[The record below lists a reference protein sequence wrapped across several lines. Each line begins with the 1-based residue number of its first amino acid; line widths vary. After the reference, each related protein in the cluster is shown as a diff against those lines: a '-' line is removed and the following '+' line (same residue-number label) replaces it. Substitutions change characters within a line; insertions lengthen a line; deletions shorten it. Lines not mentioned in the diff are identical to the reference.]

1 MIDSQLALPAYRPCG
16 SLAPTHIDADEDS
29 SLVVDP
35 DITQPCSPPSRM
47 ESQSAARELG
57 PGTILRSRYILE
69 QVLGRGGDAIVFRAT
84 DLHRASHEDGADG
97 SIALKVLLPQRRVNQ
112 HALLRLKREF
122 RQMQRLS
129 HPGIVRVFDLDYDGD
144 IWFMSME
151 LVAGHSLNARMQK
164 NISLAEG
171 LKLIFACCEA
181 LEHAHSMGTLHGD
194 LKPSNVLVTRDGSV
208 KLIDFGAALSPG
220 ARLEAGSDP
229 GVAST
234 PCYASPQVLAGLMA
248 ETRDD
253 IFSLACLSYWIL
265 SNGGHPFGRRSSL
278 DAFNARMSPAQ
289 HGTIPARLF
298 EVVARGLA
306 PERELRPTWA
316 REFLHDLMSIDLHRY
331 TSDSAH
337 SLLPRTDHSS
347 GAHTSLEIAREAPA
361 PWCAS
366 ADNPAAGNPCAGP
379 PAISVMPTAVAAS
392 FSSAKR
398 RMTLIGLA
406 ASTMA
411 AVVLVPWAAQQEI
424 PSTPQLPQLASP
436 KVTYPIP
443 IPSAP
448 AAGPSAP
455 AAGPSAPAA
464 VPGTP
469 AAVPT
474 VAPASAD
481 PKVIPAVA
489 RELQASGAITFES
502 PIIHAAAAQS
512 LVAIPLKR
520 LRSTRGS
527 GLVAWTVESGSAQP
541 GVDFEP
547 TGRQVVR
554 FNEGQAIRNLF
565 ITLVN
570 DDRRA
575 ASRDA
580 RTFTVTLHQVAGG
593 PVLGPLTRV
602 KVTILPLFGEG
613 YVATT
618 QLQH

>member
-1 MIDSQLALPAYRPCG
+1 
-16 SLAPTHIDADEDS
+16 
-29 SLVVDP
+29 
-35 DITQPCSPPSRM
+35 
-47 ESQSAARELG
+47 
-57 PGTILRSRYILE
+57 LRSRYILG

-84 DLHRASHEDGADG
+84 DLHRASNEDAADC

-112 HALLRLKREF
+112 HALLRLQREF

-129 HPGIVRVFDLDYDGD
+129 HPGIVRVFDLDHDGD

-151 LVAGHSLNARMQK
+151 LVAGHSLNARLQK
-164 NISLAEG
+164 NVSLAEG

-181 LEHAHSMGTLHGD
+181 LEHAHSMGILHGD
-194 LKPSNVLVTRDGSV
+194 LKPANVLVTQDGSV
-208 KLIDFGAALSPG
+208 KLIDFGSALSPG

-229 GVAST
+229 SAAAT

-278 DAFNARMSPAQ
+278 DAFNARLCPAH

-316 REFLHDLMSIDLHRY
+316 REFLHDLMSFDLHRC

-337 SLLPRTDHSS
+337 SLLPRTDHS
-347 GAHTSLEIAREAPA
+347 
-361 PWCAS
+361 
-366 ADNPAAGNPCAGP
+366 
-379 PAISVMPTAVAAS
+379 VMPTGVAAS

-411 AVVLVPWAAQQEI
+411 AVVLVPWAAQQQI
-424 PSTPQLPQLASP
+424 TSTPQLPHRVSP

-448 AAGPSAP
+448 AA
-455 AAGPSAPAA
+455 
-464 VPGTP
+464 
-469 AAVPT
+469 VPT
-474 VAPASAD
+474 VAPVSAE

-489 RELQASGAITFES
+489 RELQASGAITFDS

-547 TGRQVVR
+547 TGYQVVR
-554 FNEGQAIRNLF
+554 FNEGQSIRNLF
-565 ITLVN
+565 ITLIN

-602 KVTILPLFGEG
+602 NVTILPLFGADD
-613 YVATT
+613 VATA